1 METNAH
7 ARLRRQSLSG
17 FVLVIVAPILLA
29 IYVAKWSEALA
40 IGVFLASA
48 LAMGVVFSLQI
59 HCPNCG
65 ANLAMAR
72 PYMAGF
78 ILFLWLT
85 RETCPR
91 CRARLWEAQ
100 GNSNEP

>member
-7 ARLRRQSLSG
+7 ARLRRQSLAA
-17 FVLVIVAPILLA
+17 FVLVFVAPIILA
-29 IYVAKWSEALA
+29 ISVAKWSEALA

-48 LAMGVVFSLQI
+48 LATYTFFAVQI
-59 HCPNCG
+59 HCPKCG

-72 PYMAGF
+72 PYIASF

-85 RETCPR
+85 RETCPK

-100 GNSNEP
+100 GSSNEP